1 MKMMTTIAAEPVRE
15 TKPSAISVSLF
26 RRIADKDQ
34 TAVLECVET
43 YGNFVWS
50 LAKHFTNSIGEA
62 EAAAQEIFIDIW
74 KYAEG
79 GFKVRTD
86 DKSLIALI
94 ARRRLIKRLQ

>member
-1 MKMMTTIAAEPVRE
+1 MKMMTTVAAETVRE
-15 TKPSAISVSLF
+15 TKQSAISVSLF

-43 YGNFVWS
+43 YGNFIWT
-50 LAKHFTNSIGEA
+50 LAEHFTNSTEEA

-74 KYAEG
+74 KYAEHS
-79 GFKVRTD
+79 FKVRTD